1 MAHHTGWSPP
11 NGADDTGTNDTISSG
26 YPSPPDP
33 KKSRTAMAVI
43 PGTEPVYDHTPHPRA
58 RQTSS
63 VASSS
68 RSVAQSEARLRVA
81 EAEHAV
87 ALSQL
92 ELQRQR
98 FNLQVLQTGG
108 SRSRSGVGSA
118 SASDVDSVVG
128 THVTSVSC
136 NQHQGSLSRAHDVL
150 QGVATG
156 GSSSSTSRPAANSVV
171 AAVPALVLTGRVE
184 KSTYPIFKGVEKSTP
199 EDMIRQQIVVGEKLP
214 RLLADKR

>member
-1 MAHHTGWSPP
+1 MATQTGWSPP
-11 NGADDTGTNDTISSG
+11 NGADVTGTSDTISSG

-43 PGTEPVYDHTPHPRA
+43 PGTEPVYDHTPHTRA

-68 RSVAQSEARLRVA
+68 RSIAQSEARLRVA

-118 SASDVDSVVG
+118 SVSDVDSVVG
-128 THVTSVSC
+128 THVTSVSR
-136 NQHQGSLSRAHDVL
+136 NQQRRLLPRAHDVM

-156 GSSSSTSRPAANSVV
+156 GSSSSTSRPAADTVV
-171 AAVPALVLTGRVE
+171 AAVPTLVLSGGVE
-184 KSTYPIFKGVEKSTP
+184 KSTYPVFHGV
-199 EDMIRQQIVVGEKLP
+199 
-214 RLLADKR
+214 